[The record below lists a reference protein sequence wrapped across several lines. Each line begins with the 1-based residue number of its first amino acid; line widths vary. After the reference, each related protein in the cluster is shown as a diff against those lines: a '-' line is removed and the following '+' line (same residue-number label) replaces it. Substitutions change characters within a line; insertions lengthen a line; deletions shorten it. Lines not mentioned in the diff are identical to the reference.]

1 MSRFGGEPDNLVPIC
16 HACLGPGFDAHR
28 ADPLGH
34 LAWES
39 ATYGHLAR
47 RVAALSAELCQGRC
61 LFTLE
66 GGYHVPSLAESVQQL
81 AQALVDGGEPAKEET
96 PPGETSPEVQE
107 LIAAIR
113 DAHPELFG

>member
-1 MSRFGGEPDNLVPIC
+1 MFSSLLFLRRVGLV
-16 HACLGPGFDAHR
+16 AGFDAHR

-39 ATYGHLAR
+39 DTYACLAR
-47 RVAALSAELCQGRC
+47 RVAALADELCQGRC

-66 GGYHVPSLAESVQQL
+66 GGYHVLSLAESVQLL
-81 AQALVDGGEPAKEET
+81 AQALTDGGEAAREAQ
-96 PPGETSPEVQE
+96 PGRVSPKIQE
-107 LIAAIR
+107 LITAIR